1 MKKIC
6 EKILSIV
13 MIFVMSFTYLV
24 PVTVFANAPANTTG
38 FTRIDIGGNATSIT
52 NVNDGTSVTLT
63 YPHGT
68 VTVTGTGLY
77 SDTTAHPSEGK
88 NIYYIYTSGSSATV
102 TATPDANYNGTLWQ
116 NGQNLNT
123 TTMNLTGLSNSGPS
137 PRVDADFYTTAPGT
151 GNNRTCTGTNCASA
165 TLNYTP
171 AQNEEPIDI
180 IINGT
185 EVAVG
190 EAPEN
195 PISYNYDVTDDPGTV
210 TFDIAVIFLS
220 RLQSLTINGQS
231 CYTDNNVTKD
241 ELLNRFFGQRFNY
254 QCEVNKANTYNV
266 EAHTTRTE
274 PELMPIGNFLWTY
287 DPAEIGTDDSVYG
300 GKLEFVSLKYNNK
313 TYNSLAELRAEN
325 KEYLDWNESIVTDS
339 DPLGL
344 TGGAVLPAGAELTV
358 KLIPNAGYQLVSFGV
373 NGGTFDAG
381 EEIGVYTFK
390 VGKGNFHLAAHF
402 RQVDDAV
409 ESSTK
414 KIVSGSIT
422 LGDESSM
429 ANGTAKL
436 TIGDV
441 NNLTDEQKSK
451 FEKEAGSYKI
461 SNYLNISLYN
471 TVYKG
476 SPDDAWDTKVTDLD
490 GEATITLKLDEG
502 VDGNSVVLVHE
513 HNGEYEVIPTTYD
526 PETHTITF
534 KTKGFSNY
542 AIAVKN
548 DAKNPNTSDNISK
561 QFIILIIS
569 IVGYLVTELLRR
581 KNKASI

>member
-68 VTVTGTGLY
+68 VTVTGTHLY
-77 SDTTAHPSEGK
+77 SDTTANNGV
-88 NIYYIYTSGSSATV
+88 YYIYTSGNSATV

-123 TTMNLTGLSNSGPS
+123 TTTNLTNLNPAGPG
-137 PRVDADFYTTAPGT
+137 PRVDADFYDTAPGT
-151 GNNRTCTGTNCASA
+151 GNNRVCTGTNCASA

-300 GKLEFVSLKYNNK
+300 GKLEFVSLKYNGV
-313 TYNSLAELRAEN
+313 TYNSLAELAAPN
-325 KEYLDWNESIVTDS
+325 KEYLSWNNAIVTDN
-339 DPLGL
+339 DPNGY

-373 NGGTFDAG
+373 NGGTFEPQ
-381 EEIGVYTFK
+381 EEIGVYTFN
-390 VGKGNFHLAAHF
+390 VGLGNFHLAAHF
-402 RQVDDAV
+402 RQVDDVV
-409 ESSTK
+409 ETTSSK
-414 KIVSGSIT
+414 VSSGSIV
-422 LGDESSM
+422 LDNESSM
-429 ANGTAKL
+429 RKGTAKL
-436 TIGDV
+436 TVSDA
-441 NNLTDEQKSK
+441 NNLSDEQKEK
-451 FEKEAGSYKI
+451 FVKEAGSYKVK
-461 SNYLNISLYN
+461 NYLNISLYN

-476 SPDDAWDTKVTDLD
+476 TPDEAWDTDVKDLD
-490 GEATITLKLDEG
+490 NEATITLQLEEG
-502 VDGNSVVLVHE
+502 IDGNDVVIVHE
-513 HNGEYEVIPTTYD
+513 HNGEYEVIPVTYD
-526 PETHTITF
+526 PVAHTITF

-542 AIAVKN
+542 AIASKTT
-548 DAKNPNTSDNISK
+548 NPNTSDNIMTY
-561 QFIILIIS
+561 FIMFMIS
-569 IVGYLVTELLRR
+569 GFGYLLTEILRR
-581 KNKASI
+581 KNKASV

>member
-1 MKKIC
+1 MKKLG
-6 EKILSIV
+6 EKMLSILMVFTV
-13 MIFVMSFTYLV
+13 MFSYLV
-24 PVTVFANAPANTTG
+24 PVSVLAAVPANTSTYA
-38 FTRIDIGGNATSIT
+38 RIDIGGSP
-52 NVNDGTSVTLT
+52 TSVADVSNGNSVVVT
-63 YPHGT
+63 YPNGT
-68 VTVTGTGLY
+68 VTVTGTNLY
-77 SDTTAHPSEGK
+77 SDTTIHGDIA
-88 NIYYIYTSGSSATV
+88 YIYTTGTSATV
-102 TATPDANYNGTLWQ
+102 TATPSANYSATLWQ
-116 NGQNLNT
+116 NGTNLNST
-123 TTMNLTGLSNSGPS
+123 TTNLTGLSNSGPG

-151 GNNRTCTGTNCASA
+151 NNNSTCTGTNCATA
-165 TLNYTP
+165 TLNYTANGVEP
-171 AQNEEPIDI
+171 ADI

-190 EAPEN
+190 NPPTN

-210 TFDIAVIFLS
+210 TFTFATLFIS
-220 RLQSLTINGQS
+220 RLTSIKINDVE
-231 CYTDNNVTKD
+231 YYNNNTVSKA
-241 ELLNRFFGQRFNY
+241 ELLNRFGGQRFNY
-254 QCEVNKANTYNV
+254 EVEVPKADTYNV
-266 EAHTTRTE
+266 VTEAVQTE
-274 PELMPIGNFLWTY
+274 LELMPIGNFLWTY
-287 DPAEIGTDDSVYG
+287 NPLEIGTDDSVYG

-344 TGGAVLPAGAELTV
+344 TGGAVLPADAELTV
-358 KLIPNAGYQLVSFGV
+358 KLIPDAGYQLVSFGV

-390 VGKGNFHLAAHF
+390 VGKGNFHLAAKF
-402 RQVDDAV
+402 KKVDDAV

-548 DAKNPNTSDNISK
+548 DTKNPNTSDNISK

-569 IVGYLVTELLRR
+569 IVGYLVTELLR
-581 KNKASI
+581 KNKIKTSM